1 MLHIVQHPKTKKFE
15 LVAVSKNG
23 NYLMGS
29 KQGYEKKQAVYKAI
43 RSLIKDCFVAIGGAD
58 VLVQDDTTTES
69 GVWAFSLTERK
80 FMPDVKPKPKYIL
93 NKKY

>member
-15 LVAVSKNG
+15 LVAISKNG

-29 KQGYEKKQAVYKAI
+29 RQGYEKKQDVVKAI
-43 RSLIKDCFVAIGGAD
+43 RSLMKECFMAGFEKYA
-58 VLVQDDTTTES
+58 LVQDDTTIEP
-69 GVWAFSLTERK
+69 GVWFFTQKEKCFL
-80 FMPDVKPKPKYIL
+80 PDAKPEPKYIL